1 MLVFR
6 RRLLVPAWLVASVT
20 AAGAQTINLDG
31 IVVTTLKTAEPA
43 IDALGGASAIGK
55 DQLEQQFQADRVSEI
70 MRTIPGVT
78 TQETARDTAQSIN
91 IRGLQDFGR
100 VNVLIDGMRQNFQR
114 SGHSANGSFYIEPE
128 MIKRVDVTRGP
139 TATIYGSG
147 AIGGVAAFELIDADN
162 VLKPGETVGVRLKSR
177 YATNGKGPFGSASA
191 ATRVGNFDVVG
202 QVNGRDVDPYE
213 DGRGRVV
220 ANSGEETGSTLAR
233 TRWTFAPGHQVSG
246 TVLGYRSEFIDSVN
260 ETISATNVPRQSEVD
275 NRQYNVGYTF
285 ARPDTPLFDAAVK
298 VYRNETD
305 LLQRTLTGS
314 QTGKTRGF
322 NVVTDGV
329 DVSNTS
335 RFALGRAKLA
345 LTYGGDAFEDKVD
358 VFDNNVSA
366 FAAPAF
372 RFTPTGT
379 RLVSGA
385 FTQAHLSLWDVVDVI
400 SAVRYDRYE
409 LEGGTTMAEGQRVSP
424 KITVG
429 VTPLSGVTVFGTY
442 AEGYRA
448 PHLTETVIAGT
459 HAQFVNFVFLP
470 NPGLRPEV
478 AHNGEVGVNLKYD
491 SIVTTRDAFRAKI
504 VAFRNKVDDY
514 IDQDTFDA
522 SGTCFTLGVHCT
534 GSTVQYVNIGRATLS
549 GIEAE
554 VAYDARSWFLAVA
567 AHRIRGE
574 DDATG
579 TPLATVPAD
588 QVMLTVGARLWSE
601 RLVAGVRTRLVAAQD
616 RVPTATLATDA
627 YTLVDLFAEYQH
639 TENVTFNL
647 LVDNVFDEPYRQY
660 LDQSFSP
667 GLNARFGVTMRF
679 GQ

>member
-1 MLVFR
+1 
-6 RRLLVPAWLVASVT
+6 
-20 AAGAQTINLDG
+20 
-31 IVVTTLKTAEPA
+31 
-43 IDALGGASAIGK
+43 
-55 DQLEQQFQADRVSEI
+55 
-70 MRTIPGVT
+70 
-78 TQETARDTAQSIN
+78 
-91 IRGLQDFGR
+91 
-100 VNVLIDGMRQNFQR
+100 
-114 SGHSANGSFYIEPE
+114 
-128 MIKRVDVTRGP
+128 
-139 TATIYGSG
+139 
-147 AIGGVAAFELIDADN
+147 
-162 VLKPGETVGVRLKSR
+162 
-177 YATNGKGPFGSASA
+177 
-191 ATRVGNFDVVG
+191 
-202 QVNGRDVDPYE
+202 
-213 DGRGRVV
+213 
-220 ANSGEETGSTLAR
+220 
-233 TRWTFAPGHQVSG
+233 
-246 TVLGYRSEFIDSVN
+246 
-260 ETISATNVPRQSEVD
+260 
-275 NRQYNVGYTF
+275 
-285 ARPDTPLFDAAVK
+285 
-298 VYRNETD
+298 
-305 LLQRTLTGS
+305 
-314 QTGKTRGF
+314 
-322 NVVTDGV
+322 
-329 DVSNTS
+329 
-335 RFALGRAKLA
+335 
-345 LTYGGDAFEDKVD
+345 
-358 VFDNNVSA
+358 
-366 FAAPAF
+366 
-372 RFTPTGT
+372 
-379 RLVSGA
+379 
-385 FTQAHLSLWDVVDVI
+385 
-400 SAVRYDRYE
+400 
-409 LEGGTTMAEGQRVSP
+409 MAEGQRVSP

-574 DDATG
+574 VDATG